1 MPTQRTHRQQTL
13 AQFLTECYPDELAEL
28 CEDGAPT
35 QVLLVKFYHEEGEME
50 FDVTYMSSYEG
61 FELVTDLDEY
71 EEHYRFDLH
80 HFEVVG
86 TIINP
91 LGMDRKFR
99 PEDQEGANL
108 FRKAIQEMQGGQ
120 Q

>member
-1 MPTQRTHRQQTL
+1 MATQRTHTKQTL
-13 AQFLTECYPDELAEL
+13 AQFFTEFYADELAEL

-35 QVLLVKFYHEEGEME
+35 QIFLVSFSHQDGEEDSCG
-50 FDVTYMSSYEG
+50 TYISSYEG

-71 EEHYRFDLH
+71 EEYHRFDLH
-80 HFEVVG
+80 NFEVLG

-99 PEDQEGANL
+99 PEDEDGANL

>member
-13 AQFLTECYPDELAEL
+13 AQFLTQNYADELAGL

-35 QVLLVKFYHEEGEME
+35 QVFLVHFYHEDGEME
-50 FDVTYMSSYEG
+50 LGVTYMSSYEG

-80 HFEVVG
+80 NFEVVG

-99 PEDQEGANL
+99 PEDQDGANL